1 MASVRAVDTHVYT
14 TRAYTHDHTS
24 VEEWATQAAR
34 GRWRR
39 GSARERGRSAALL
52 GLARACETSR
62 LLRRGAATPTVVC
75 HVRTGFLLSSR
86 TCSDTSR
93 VTERDAVVETR
104 HVAVNGVAGVN
115 WVKLAFTA
123 TFTDSISAETA
134 SPQLICYPR
143 PWRPWRWR
151 CARFRWARLC
161 VGACWLN
168 VPTAWLRLLIL
179 LQPLGR
185 TGRG

>member
-1 MASVRAVDTHVYT
+1 MASVRAVDTHVPT
-14 TRAYTHDHTS
+14 TRAYTHTHTS

-104 HVAVNGVAGVN
+104 RVAVNGVAGVN
-115 WVKLAFTA
+115 IHCDAWYFLKLAFTA
-123 TFTDSISAETA
+123 TFTDSISEETA
-134 SPQLICYPR
+134 RLPGSYHAAPGRSGPGAGAVHVFDG
-143 PWRPWRWR
+143 PDF
-151 CARFRWARLC
+151 AWAHA
-161 VGACWLN
+161 G
-168 VPTAWLRLLIL
+168 
-179 LQPLGR
+179 
-185 TGRG
+185 